1 MKSGGAKLAKDSSFD
16 VVSQVDMQELE
27 NALNQS
33 IKEIDTRFD
42 FKNSKSS
49 ITHVDD
55 KITLVSDDEFKLKNV
70 VDILE
75 SKVIKRGISLR
86 ALQYGKVEPAAKD
99 TVRQVVTLK
108 QGIAKEEAKKITQL
122 IKDSKIKV
130 QAQYQGDIVRVSGKD
145 RDDLQNVIKL
155 LKEQDL
161 ELDLQFINYR

>member
-1 MKSGGAKLAKDSSFD
+1 LAKDSSFD

-49 ITHVDD
+49 ITHGDD

>member
-1 MKSGGAKLAKDSSFD
+1 LAKDSSFD

-27 NALNQS
+27 NALNQA

>member
-1 MKSGGAKLAKDSSFD
+1 MAKDSSFD

-27 NALNQS
+27 NALNQAV
-33 IKEIDTRFD
+33 KEIDTRFD

-49 ITHVDD
+49 ITNADD

-75 SKVIKRGISLR
+75 SKIIKRGISLR

>member
-1 MKSGGAKLAKDSSFD
+1 MAKDSSFD

-27 NALNQS
+27 NALNQA

-49 ITHVDD
+49 ITHGDD

-86 ALQYGKVEPAAKD
+86 AIQYGKVEPAAKD

-155 LKEQDL
+155 LKEKDL